1 MSKFAPP
8 NQNVPMS
15 GGRFVHVD
23 HFYLFEADVNQK
35 SDGANLDSTLTML
48 RPTTTLL
55 KLLSDQTYDG
65 ANLATGVG
73 QIWTSFLF
81 ILESAQFVE
90 PFIINK

>member
-65 ANLATGVG
+65 GKFGYWRRANLDIFSIYFRKFTICGTTHY
-73 QIWTSFLF
+73 Q
-81 ILESAQFVE
+81 
-90 PFIINK
+90 

>member
-35 SDGANLDSTLTML
+35 SDGANLDSTLSMP
-48 RPTTTLL
+48 RPTTLS
-55 KLLSDQTYDG
+55 KPLSDQTYDG
-65 ANLATGVG
+65 AKLVTGVG
-73 QIWTSFLF
+73 HLDIFSIYFRKCTICGTIHYQ
-81 ILESAQFVE
+81 
-90 PFIINK
+90 